1 MDLYQSLVT
10 VNPVTLIA
18 QICNLF
24 IQLLI
29 VKIFFLDK
37 IKAVLDKRRE
47 TADKQI
53 ADAEAAKS
61 EAAAIKQTYEENMR
75 QAKTKADDM
84 ILSAQKT
91 AGVIRTMLGRRV
103 PGHFDEEQY
112 ALCWIVDFPMYE
124 IGDESGELEFC
135 HNPFSMPSGGLDVLL
150 KVCDALEYAHSRN
163 VMHGDLKPA
172 NIMIGEYH
180 ETYIMDWGIARRIG
194 ENPEEAENPDGKRG
208 ICGTPHYL
216 APEMVVGEVCDQRA
230 DIFAMGVILFEA
242 VTLKSAF
249 TGSSVQELMENIRDG
264 RMEPLEHRFHVRIDR
279 DLKCGHR
286 THQCPESDGKGVK
299 GAGEHLRHVKALHT
313 VTSSG
318 RRM

>member
-91 AGVIRTMLGRRV
+91 AAQRS
-103 PGHFDEEQY
+103 EEIISQ
-112 ALCWIVDFPMYE
+112 AQKQAAQIKTKAASDIEMGKKKAINEAKNE
-124 IGDESGELEFC
+124 ISELA
-135 HNPFSMPSGGLDVLL
+135 MAIAG
-150 KVCDALEYAHSRN
+150 KVVARELNDA
-163 VMHGDLKPA
+163 DQ
-172 NIMIGEYH
+172 
-180 ETYIMDWGIARRIG
+180 
-194 ENPEEAENPDGKRG
+194 DG
-208 ICGTPHYL
+208 T
-216 APEMVVGEVCDQRA
+216 
-230 DIFAMGVILFEA
+230 
-242 VTLKSAF
+242 
-249 TGSSVQELMENIRDG
+249 
-264 RMEPLEHRFHVRIDR
+264 IDR
-279 DLKCGHR
+279 FIEELGDQK
-286 THQCPESDGKGVK
+286 
-299 GAGEHLRHVKALHT
+299 
-313 VTSSG
+313 
-318 RRM
+318 

>member
-91 AGVIRTMLGRRV
+91 AAQRSEEIISQAQKQAAQIKTKAA
-103 PGHFDEEQY
+103 FDIEMEKKK
-112 ALCWIVDFPMYE
+112 AINEAKNE
-124 IGDESGELEFC
+124 ISELA
-135 HNPFSMPSGGLDVLL
+135 MAIAG
-150 KVCDALEYAHSRN
+150 KVVARELNDA
-163 VMHGDLKPA
+163 DQ
-172 NIMIGEYH
+172 
-180 ETYIMDWGIARRIG
+180 
-194 ENPEEAENPDGKRG
+194 DG
-208 ICGTPHYL
+208 
-216 APEMVVGEVCDQRA
+216 M
-230 DIFAMGVILFEA
+230 
-242 VTLKSAF
+242 
-249 TGSSVQELMENIRDG
+249 
-264 RMEPLEHRFHVRIDR
+264 IDR
-279 DLKCGHR
+279 FIEELGDQK
-286 THQCPESDGKGVK
+286 
-299 GAGEHLRHVKALHT
+299 
-313 VTSSG
+313 
-318 RRM
+318 

>member
-1 MDLYQSLVT
+1 MDPYQSLVT

-91 AGVIRTMLGRRV
+91 AAQRS
-103 PGHFDEEQY
+103 EEIISQ
-112 ALCWIVDFPMYE
+112 AQKQAAQIKTKAASDIEMEKKKAINEAKNE
-124 IGDESGELEFC
+124 ISELA
-135 HNPFSMPSGGLDVLL
+135 MAIAG
-150 KVCDALEYAHSRN
+150 KVVARELNDA
-163 VMHGDLKPA
+163 DQ
-172 NIMIGEYH
+172 
-180 ETYIMDWGIARRIG
+180 
-194 ENPEEAENPDGKRG
+194 DG
-208 ICGTPHYL
+208 
-216 APEMVVGEVCDQRA
+216 M
-230 DIFAMGVILFEA
+230 
-242 VTLKSAF
+242 
-249 TGSSVQELMENIRDG
+249 
-264 RMEPLEHRFHVRIDR
+264 IDR
-279 DLKCGHR
+279 FIEELGDQK
-286 THQCPESDGKGVK
+286 
-299 GAGEHLRHVKALHT
+299 
-313 VTSSG
+313 
-318 RRM
+318 

>member
-1 MDLYQSLVT
+1 MVT

-91 AGVIRTMLGRRV
+91 AAQRS
-103 PGHFDEEQY
+103 EEIISQ
-112 ALCWIVDFPMYE
+112 AQKQAAQIKTKAASDIEMEKKKAINEAKNE
-124 IGDESGELEFC
+124 ISELA
-135 HNPFSMPSGGLDVLL
+135 MAIAG
-150 KVCDALEYAHSRN
+150 KVVARELNDA
-163 VMHGDLKPA
+163 DQ
-172 NIMIGEYH
+172 
-180 ETYIMDWGIARRIG
+180 
-194 ENPEEAENPDGKRG
+194 DG
-208 ICGTPHYL
+208 
-216 APEMVVGEVCDQRA
+216 M
-230 DIFAMGVILFEA
+230 
-242 VTLKSAF
+242 
-249 TGSSVQELMENIRDG
+249 
-264 RMEPLEHRFHVRIDR
+264 IDR
-279 DLKCGHR
+279 FIEELGDQK
-286 THQCPESDGKGVK
+286 
-299 GAGEHLRHVKALHT
+299 
-313 VTSSG
+313 
-318 RRM
+318 